1 MDIENI
7 LKTNS
12 NLSLSKKAI
21 INLLYTHAI
30 INNILNDALKP
41 FDISLQQFHVLRI
54 LRSQNDKPI
63 SLETLQEL
71 MTNKMS
77 NTTRLVDKLIK
88 KGYVIKEINKTNR
101 RKIDITITQEGLN
114 ITETIDKVMDGT
126 EEEIIGSLTNNET
139 HDLIRLLGKV
149 RLIAN

>member
-7 LKTNS
+7 LETS
-12 NLSLSKKAI
+12 NLSLSKKTVI
-21 INLLYTHAI
+21 SLLYTHAI

-41 FDISLQQFHVLRI
+41 FDISLQQFHVLRV
-54 LRSQNDKPI
+54 LRAQNEKPI
-63 SLETLQEL
+63 TLETLQEL

-77 NTTRLVDKLIK
+77 NTTRLIDKLIK
-88 KGYVIKEINKTNR
+88 KEYVEKNINKTNR
-101 RKIDITITQEGLN
+101 RKIDIAISQGGLK
-114 ITETIDKVMDGT
+114 ILDIIDKVMDGT
-126 EEEIIGSLTNNET
+126 EKKIIGSLTNNET

>member
-7 LKTNS
+7 LETS
-12 NLSLSKKAI
+12 NLSLSKKTVI
-21 INLLYTHAI
+21 SLLYTHAI

-41 FDISLQQFHVLRI
+41 FDISLQQFHVLRV
-54 LRSQNDKPI
+54 LRAQNEKPI
-63 SLETLQEL
+63 TLETLQEL

-77 NTTRLVDKLIK
+77 NTTRLIDKLIK
-88 KGYVIKEINKTNR
+88 KEYVKKNINKTNR
-101 RKIDITITQEGLN
+101 RKIDIAISQGGLK
-114 ITETIDKVMDGT
+114 ILDIIDKVMDGT
-126 EEEIIGSLTNNET
+126 EKKIIGSLTNNET